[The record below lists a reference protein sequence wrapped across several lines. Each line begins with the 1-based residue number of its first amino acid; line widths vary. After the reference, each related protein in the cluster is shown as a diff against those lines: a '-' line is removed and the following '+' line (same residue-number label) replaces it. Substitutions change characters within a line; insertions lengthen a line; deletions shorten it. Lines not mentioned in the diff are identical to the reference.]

1 MAANASSDPHTL
13 DAKHKLYEMIL
24 SFAKPMTLKA
34 AVLLNIPDIIASE
47 GHGASLS
54 LQQIAAHISPPP
66 QSMEYLLRILRFLA
80 SYDVFTES
88 VHVVR
93 GEEKQ
98 WSFGLTAISEL
109 LVQKGNQHSLAP
121 FLLLVADKFLCESYH
136 HLDESVL
143 EGCSAFNKVYSKSPW
158 EYLSEHPNC
167 NKTFND
173 AMVSHTCALMASAL
187 KIYDGFKDVKTVVDV
202 GGGVG
207 TAISIIV
214 KHHTHLKGINFD
226 LPHVIDTAPAIPGVE
241 HVGGNMFE
249 QIPPADAV
257 FIKSILHDWNDEH
270 CVRILKKCREAI
282 PENGKVIIVETV
294 VERNE
299 GSLRHLGL
307 LFDIGMMTFTSGG
320 KERTEEEFKVLFEK
334 AGFKSYALLNLP
346 AIESIIEVSKV

>member
-1 MAANASSDPHTL
+1 MAARASSTEPPSSV
-13 DAKHKLYEMIL
+13 DAHYKLYEMIL
-24 SFAKPMTLKA
+24 CFAKPMALKA

-47 GHGASLS
+47 GHGDSLS

-66 QSMEYLLRILRFLA
+66 QNMEYLLRILRFLA

-88 VHVVR
+88 MQVV

-98 WSFGLTAISEL
+98 WRFGLTAISEL
-109 LVQKGNQHSLAP
+109 LVQRGNQQSLAP
-121 FLLLVADKFLCESYH
+121 FLLLIEDKFFCESYH
-136 HLDESVL
+136 HLNESVL
-143 EGCSAFNKVYSKSPW
+143 EGCYAFNKAYSKSPW
-158 EYLSEHPNC
+158 EYLSEHHKH

-173 AMVSHTCALMASAL
+173 AMVSDTRAFMPFAL

-214 KHHTHLKGINFD
+214 KHHAHLKGINFD
-226 LPHVIDTAPAIPGVE
+226 LPHVIDTAPAITGVE

-249 QIPPADAV
+249 QIPPADA
-257 FIKSILHDWNDEH
+257 SILHDWTDEH
-270 CVRILKKCREAI
+270 CVRILNKCREAI
-282 PENGKVIIVETV
+282 PENGKVIIMDVI

-299 GSLRHLGL
+299 GSLRRLGL
-307 LFDIGMMTFTSGG
+307 LWDMTMMAFTSGE

-334 AGFKSYALLNLP
+334 AGFKSYTVLKLP
-346 AIESIIEVSKV
+346 AVQSIIELSKG